1 MNSLVST
8 VVRDVRLQVRYG
20 FYYATVFVALIYV
33 VIIRQLPADSLG
45 LILPL
50 LLLSNLAITAYFFVA
65 GMILFEKGEGTLEA
79 LVVTPLPPAAYL
91 TAKIIS
97 LSILALIET
106 LLIAGITTWF
116 GFNLPLLATGLIL
129 NSTIMVLMG
138 FIVVVRFDSI
148 NEFIIPG
155 ALLMTIFS
163 VPLVD
168 YLGLFQHWL
177 FYFHPVTA
185 PLKLMGVAF
194 SGNGNPGIWLG
205 LISTLIWIWLLFNWA
220 RRDFRQFIILGKGQR

>member
-8 VVRDVRLQVRYG
+8 VVRDIRLQIRYG

-33 VIIRQLPADSLG
+33 VIIRQLPTDNLG

-50 LLLSNLAITAYFFVA
+50 LLLSNLTITAYFFVA
-65 GMILFEKGEGTLEA
+65 GLILFEKGEGTLEA

-97 LSILALIET
+97 LSILALVEN

-116 GFNLPLLATGLIL
+116 GFNLPMLAVGLIL
-129 NSTIMVLMG
+129 NATIMVLMG

-163 VPLVD
+163 PPLID
-168 YLGLFQHWL
+168 YFGLLQHWL
-177 FYFHPVTA
+177 FYFHPVAA
-185 PLKLMGVAF
+185 PLKLMRAAF
-194 SGNGNPGIWLG
+194 TGNVDAGIWLG
-205 LISTLIWIWLLFNWA
+205 LISSLIWIGLLFNWA
-220 RRDFRQFIILGKGQR
+220 RRDFAQFVVLGREQ

>member
-1 MNSLVST
+1 MKSLIST
-8 VVRDVRLQVRYG
+8 VVKDVRLQVRYG
-20 FYYATVFVALIYV
+20 FYFATVFVAIIYIA
-33 VIIRQLPADSLG
+33 IIKQLPPASLAT
-45 LILPL
+45 ILPL
-50 LLLSNLAITAYFFVA
+50 LLLSNLTITAYFFVA
-65 GMILFEKGEGTLEA
+65 GLILFEKGESILEA
-79 LVVTPLPPAAYL
+79 LVVTPLPPTAYL

-97 LSILALIET
+97 LSILALVEN

-129 NSTIMVLMG
+129 NATIMVLMG

-177 FYFHPVTA
+177 FYIHPVTA
-185 PLKLMGVAF
+185 PLKLMGSAF
-194 SGNGNPGIWLG
+194 SSNGELGIWLG
-205 LISTLIWIWLLFNWA
+205 VISSLIWIGLLFNWA
-220 RRDFRQFIILGKGQR
+220 RRDFRQFVILGRGQR

>member
-1 MNSLVST
+1 MISLVST
-8 VVRDVRLQVRYG
+8 VTKDVRLQVRYG
-20 FYYATVFVALIYV
+20 FYFAIVFVAIIYIA
-33 VIIRQLPADSLG
+33 IIKQLPLASLG
-45 LILPL
+45 TILPL
-50 LLLSNLAITAYFFVA
+50 LLLSNLTITAYFFVA
-65 GMILFEKGEGTLEA
+65 GLILFEKGEGTLEA

-97 LSILALIET
+97 LSILALVEN

-116 GFNLPLLATGLIL
+116 GFNLPLLTIGLIL
-129 NSTIMVLMG
+129 NAAIMVLMG

-163 VPLVD
+163 VPLID
-168 YLGLFQHWL
+168 YFGLFQHWL

-185 PLKLMGVAF
+185 PLKLMGAAF
-194 SGNGNPGIWLG
+194 TGNIDVGIWVG
-205 LISTLIWIWLLFNWA
+205 MISPLIWIGLLFNWA
-220 RRDFRQFIILGKGQR
+220 RRDFRQFIILGRGQR

>member
-1 MNSLVST
+1 MISLVST
-8 VVRDVRLQVRYG
+8 VTKDVRLQVRYG
-20 FYYATVFVALIYV
+20 FYFAIVFVAIIYIA
-33 VIIRQLPADSLG
+33 IIKQLPPASRG
-45 LILPL
+45 TILPL
-50 LLLSNLAITAYFFVA
+50 LLLSNLTITAYFFVA
-65 GMILFEKGEGTLEA
+65 GLILFEKGEGTLEA

-97 LSILALIET
+97 LSILALVEN

-116 GFNLPLLATGLIL
+116 DFNLPMLATGLIL
-129 NSTIMVLMG
+129 NAAIMVLMG

-163 VPLVD
+163 VPLID

-177 FYFHPVTA
+177 FYLHPVTA

-194 SGNGNPGIWLG
+194 TGNGEVGIWLG
-205 LISTLIWIWLLFNWA
+205 VISSLIWIGLLFNWA
-220 RRDFRQFIILGKGQR
+220 RRDFRQFVILGRGQR

>member
-20 FYYATVFVALIYV
+20 FYFATVFVAIIYIA
-33 VIIRQLPADSLG
+33 IIKQLPPASLG
-45 LILPL
+45 TILPL
-50 LLLSNLAITAYFFVA
+50 LLLSNLTLTAYFFVA
-65 GMILFEKGEGTLEA
+65 GLILFEKGEGTLEA

-97 LSILALIET
+97 LSILSLVEN

-116 GFNLPLLATGLIL
+116 GFSLPMLATGLVL
-129 NSTIMVLMG
+129 NATIMVLMG

-163 VPLVD
+163 VPLID
-168 YLGLFQHWL
+168 YFGLFQHWL
-177 FYFHPVTA
+177 FYIHPVTA
-185 PLKLMGVAF
+185 PLKLMRVAF
-194 SGNGNPGIWLG
+194 TCNVDVGIWLG
-205 LISTLIWIWLLFNWA
+205 LISALIWIWLLFNWA
-220 RRDFRQFIILGKGQR
+220 RRDFRQFIILGRGQR